1 MIYIHIP
8 FCKSFCT
15 YCDFYSEIC
24 NQRVQKLFLSS
35 ILSEIESRRDEIPAT
50 EAVQTLYIGGG
61 TPSVL
66 PVEMLGAIVK
76 ALGNRSYSEF
86 TVEVNPDDVT
96 EALAA
101 SLRDMGVN
109 RVSMGVQSFDN
120 SMLRWMNRRHDAEGA
135 RRAFRI
141 LRSAGIENISIDLI
155 FGISHLSDELW
166 NKTLDAAI
174 ELGPQHISAY
184 QLSIEEGSALAAM
197 VKNGKYQEAP
207 EDQCRRQYDLLCRRL
222 GEAGYHHYEISNFAL
237 PGYEAQHNSAYW
249 RRVPYVGFGPGAH
262 SFDGSKRSWNSCQL
276 EGYVR
281 EYEELT
287 EREAEEEMIMLGL
300 RTDAGVP
307 ETMLD
312 AQKTERLLQEGVLTR
327 EQSNIRI
334 SEDYFFVSDDVI
346 RDLI

>member
-86 TVEVNPDDVT
+86 TVEVNPDDIT
-96 EALAA
+96 EALAT
-101 SLRDMGVN
+101 SLRNVGVN
-109 RVSMGVQSFDN
+109 RVSMGVQSFDD

-262 SFDGSKRSWNSCQL
+262 SFDGRKRSWNSCQL